1 MKRDLTA
8 YSLNGGLEE
17 RRGLPAL
24 KIFALNNNE
33 VMVERCQRAIL
44 SEFDKLKAG
53 LISDDELDTAKN
65 LFKMDYLRRLSRGL
79 DRALFLAEAAFDNM
93 PTSVLSSE
101 MDSYMRVNAQNLNS
115 LLSRFFVPQNK
126 VVLNIKNK

>member
-1 MKRDLTA
+1 
-8 YSLNGGLEE
+8 
-17 RRGLPAL
+17 
-24 KIFALNNNE
+24 
-33 VMVERCQRAIL
+33 
-44 SEFDKLKAG
+44 
-53 LISDDELDTAKN
+53 KN

-101 MDSYMRVNAQNLNS
+101 LDRYMRVNAQNLNS